1 MAMVDESGPPHHVLI
16 DAGGKSSIVSE
27 RSKGKSNS
35 LYDSQRGSLFD
46 EFVDETKTNF
56 ARSEFDKSISLIE
69 FRIQSQIFTRK
80 HVPEKRKKKRFG
92 SSKSKKT
99 EETLPDPQTEFS
111 LSIGDVLMCK
121 WSGDEDN
128 WDTKLND
135 PNQFPYLPHPEPD
148 KVDPPTDKKSKKKSK
163 EEENKEP

>member
-1 MAMVDESGPPHHVLI
+1 MPMVDESGPPHHVLI
-16 DAGGKSSIVSE
+16 DAGGKNSILSDH
-27 RSKGKSNS
+27 RSQGKQNS

-80 HVPEKRKKKRFG
+80 LVPDKRKKKRFS

-121 WSGDEDN
+121 WSGEEDN

-135 PNQFPYLPHPEPD
+135 PNQFPYLPHPDPD
-148 KVDPPTDKKSKKKSK
+148 KVDQPTDKKSKKKSK
-163 EEENKEP
+163 